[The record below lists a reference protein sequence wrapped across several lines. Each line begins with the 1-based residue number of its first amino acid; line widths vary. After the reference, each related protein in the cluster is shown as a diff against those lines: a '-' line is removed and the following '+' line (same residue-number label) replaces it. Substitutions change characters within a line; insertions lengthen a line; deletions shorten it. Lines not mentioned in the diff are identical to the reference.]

1 MENQRGN
8 ELMQEIAVELKKLRE
23 QTLSLLALLEK
34 EPDANAESIG
44 ELTEFS
50 LLLHAYDILGIN
62 HRILWNDRD
71 AQGRGKSALSE
82 HYQKVSRFGLKSA
95 PKQYEAEID
104 ALNRQKEQYLAAVL
118 SCLLEGDDLLFED
131 HNWDNEAFQVPGA
144 SFAPFSPSTPALSE
158 PKPYMKPLLA
168 GTYNAA
174 EDIVEN
180 TCNEP
185 YIDMSPLPAAPEP
198 KAEKK
203 PSWWKRLFKWKAPAT
218 KPEPPCAAV
227 PRDDASGFGDPWD
240 EGGQFWPP
248 VDDVVYASCP
258 GAIPQTAPQPVIID
272 QVFFTAVAPK
282 EFQRDEYTDVAL
294 VMYEDAYRHIV
305 DRIKENYD
313 VEVAEQGSGAK
324 PVAKQTPIR
333 VTIESPEQDI
343 FFDNKEEVGIWIGKS
358 LEFHFWVLVP
368 KNFQKKQFKLAIR
381 VFTDDVLAT
390 TLTLFVKCNAP
401 STQEITPERRDIKS
415 AFVSYARADT
425 DEVTKLIRGM
435 EKVRPDLS
443 LFMDQE
449 SLRSGQNWQEVLKA
463 EIEQRDM
470 LFLCWSP
477 DAKASE
483 WVDFEWRHMYN
494 KQGIEH
500 IDPIPLISPK
510 KCPPP
515 KELAMLHFD
524 DRWLRYQ
531 KRRRTAGSGF
541 FKIRECDSGIT
552 TPFNEKDIL
561 IGREEDA
568 DLILISP
575 RVSRRHMCINSIG
588 NDRYLVQ
595 KFPGAGESYLADTDE
610 RITETGVVVS
620 SGTKLR
626 LGDKEIEIL

>member
-1 MENQRGN
+1 MENQRGK

-62 HRILWNDRD
+62 HRILWNDRK
-71 AQGRGKSALSE
+71 AQGRGKWSLSE

-95 PKQYEAEID
+95 PQRYEAEID

-118 SCLLEGDDLLFED
+118 ICLLEGDDLLFED
-131 HNWDNEAFQVPGA
+131 HNWGNEAFGVPGSSSA
-144 SFAPFSPSTPALSE
+144 TFPPLAPVSS
-158 PKPYMKPLLA
+158 KPEAHKGSA
-168 GTYNAA
+168 GG
-174 EDIVEN
+174 D
-180 TCNEP
+180 TCFEP
-185 YIDMSPLPAAPEP
+185 YIPDSKPYSPVPPPTAAPEP

-203 PSWWKRLFKWKAPAT
+203 PSWWKRLFKWKSPAA
-218 KPEPPCAAV
+218 KPESPCAAV

-248 VDDVVYASCP
+248 VDDVVYAPCP
-258 GAIPQTAPQPVIID
+258 GTIPQTAPQPVIID

-343 FFDNKEEVGIWIGKS
+343 CFDNKEEVGIWIGKS

-368 KNFQKKQFKLAIR
+368 EDFQKKQFKLAIR

-390 TLTLFVKCNAP
+390 TLTLFVKCNAA
-401 STQEITPERRDIKS
+401 STQEITPERRDVNSVFI
-415 AFVSYARADT
+415 SYARADT

-435 EKVRPDLS
+435 EKVRPNLDI
-443 LFMDQE
+443 FMDQE

-494 KQGIEH
+494 KRGIEH

-515 KELAMLHFD
+515 KELSMLHFN

-595 KFPGAGESYLADTDE
+595 KFPGASESYLADTDE
-610 RITETGVVVS
+610 RITEAGVVVS